1 MTQLKFQPSDVPDG
15 GMKTFEIGEQKVLIT
30 RDGNDCRAY
39 DALCPHAGA
48 DLGQGVRCGVRV
60 ICPWHHATFHAA
72 SGALIEPPALE
83 ELKRYAVRQEGESY
97 TVDLD
102 AEVPT
107 SPPEPVGNDTDHT
120 VIVGGGAAGFMV
132 AQTLRAG
139 GYAGRITLLTREA
152 RAPYDRTALS
162 KAYLSGKKPSDKL
175 ALGGPEWA
183 QEHQIDLRENVLA
196 ERLDRQTKTLHLSGG
211 ETLNYDQVLVAT
223 GGTPNTLKVP
233 GAELEGV
240 YPLRSFKEAEALKT
254 AAQGKHLVIIGAS
267 FIGLEAASSLVGEGG
282 AASVTVVGQ
291 DAEVLTKAV
300 TARVGR
306 ALRSLHE
313 DKGVVF
319 HLNAEVVRLDGQGR
333 VEAVILKDGKRLDA
347 DVVLLGIGVKPN
359 AALLADLADEKGA
372 VSVDGTLHAA
382 PDVYALGDIALAP
395 SVLGNFRVEHWRVAL
410 QHGMAA
416 AQHILQSPDQEPTSA
431 RVPFFWTQQYGKSLR
446 SVGHAEKLDDTHVW
460 GEPENLKF
468 IEFAFEDG
476 RTVAASGMG
485 RDAELAAFDELL
497 RQGRAPTPAELR
509 AGEFGL
515 AERLE

>member
-1 MTQLKFQPSDVPDG
+1 MTQLNFQPADVTDG
-15 GMKTFEIGEQKVLIT
+15 GMKTFEVGNQKVLIT
-30 RDGNDCRAY
+30 RDGDEYHAY
-39 DALCPHAGA
+39 DAVCPHAGA
-48 DLGQGVRCGVRV
+48 DLGQGVRCGTRI
-60 ICPWHHATFHAA
+60 ICPWHHATFHAE

-83 ELKRYAVRQEGESY
+83 GLKRYAVRQEGESY
-97 TVDLD
+97 SVDLD
-102 AEVPT
+102 AELPT
-107 SPPEPVGNDTDHT
+107 SPPEPVGDEADHT
-120 VIVGGGAAGFMV
+120 VIVGGGAAGFMA

-139 GYAGRITLLTREA
+139 GYAGRITMLTREK
-152 RAPYDRTALS
+152 RVPYDRTALS

-175 ALGGPEWA
+175 PLGGADWA
-183 QEHQIDLRENVLA
+183 RKHQIDLRENVLA
-196 ERLDRQTKTLHLSGG
+196 ERLDRDAKTLHLSGG
-211 ETLNYDQVLVAT
+211 ETLKYDQVLVAT

-240 YPLRSFKEAEALKT
+240 YPLRSFKDAETLRA

-313 DKGVVF
+313 DQGVTF
-319 HLNAEVVRLDGQGR
+319 HLNAEVVRLDGQQR

-347 DVVLLGIGVKPN
+347 DVVLLGIGVRPN
-359 AALLADLADEKGA
+359 SILLGDLTDDKGA
-372 VSVDGTLHAA
+372 VSVDDTLHAA
-382 PDVYALGDIALAP
+382 PDVYVLGDIALAP

-416 AQHILQSPDQEPTSA
+416 AQHILQSPDQEPVSA
-431 RVPFFWTQQYGKSLR
+431 HVPFFWTQQYGKSLR
-446 SVGHAEKLDDTHVW
+446 SVGHAEKLDDTHLW
-460 GEPENLKF
+460 GEPEALKF
-468 IEFAFEDG
+468 IEFAFAAG

-485 RDAELAAFDELL
+485 RDADLAAFDELL
-497 RQGRAPTPAELR
+497 RQGRAPTPSEVR
-509 AGEFGL
+509 SGEFSL
-515 AERLE
+515 LKRLG